1 MHQKEN
7 DAPRT
12 SWPPTH
18 SHLGSVRE
26 HLCRQEYPHS
36 CHSQGLW
43 ILCGGSGMHH
53 TLLQG
58 AGAPRANEVSLNIT
72 PVPESRAPC
81 PQVPPVICRQL
92 GPDVPLSAFGV
103 VFNGCS
109 GWDLSSWEAFGLSHV
124 SLEELE
130 KQVWSSWPRREPHAW
145 VCRGAG
151 SAGLG
156 NAATSCLPGT
166 ALCPGDSSV
175 SARWLLGQGTAL
187 CPGDSSVSRD
197 WV

>member
-1 MHQKEN
+1 
-7 DAPRT
+7 
-12 SWPPTH
+12 
-18 SHLGSVRE
+18 
-26 HLCRQEYPHS
+26 
-36 CHSQGLW
+36 
-43 ILCGGSGMHH
+43 MHH

-58 AGAPRANEVSLNIT
+58 AGASRANEVSVNIT
-72 PVPESRAPC
+72 AIPESRAPC

-92 GPDVPLSAFGV
+92 RADVPLSPFGV

-109 GWDLSSWEAFGLSHV
+109 EWDLGSWEAFGLSHV

-130 KQVWSSWPRREPHAW
+130 KQVWSSWARKEPHAW
-145 VCRGAG
+145 VCRRAG

-175 SARWLLGQGTAL
+175 S
-187 CPGDSSVSRD
+187 GDSSLSREQLLVQGVSPCPEIGFKIPIK
-197 WV
+197 